1 MNSNYNDILKK
12 VVLGSYQEFLVI
24 DVIEDKIYKYINS
37 NGEFSCTNV
46 SSYTNYFEEC
56 KKIVFEDDISTYI
69 DSLSLTKLEENNNRI
84 TINYRMI
91 DSKIG
96 SYMNYTNN
104 VTLYNENGTKI
115 IIVLVS
121 QSINTKQPENT
132 IQTKSSVEDKM
143 NKIIDAVSM
152 SMLKI
157 HNVVN
162 MDNNLRT
169 KDEYINSILVGLTT
183 DFPVLNKSFND
194 NAKEVYNS
202 GKTSIMIV
210 DDDKMTCNLIAKIF
224 SKDYEIIMANN
235 GKEAIEVLK
244 NVEQNEIN
252 LSCIFL
258 DLIMPELDGFSV
270 LDYLNDNNYLMKLP
284 VIIISGNYD
293 KETRNRAYSYGIADM
308 LEKPFN
314 AQVIR
319 HRIENLINL
328 YRSSSF
334 LNEMMLE
341 QHQNI
346 KEVISSIIKSYEID
360 NQIMINQ
367 VKKYM
372 KILTMQVSIQYPE
385 YNINS
390 NIIEK
395 IANSTSYFA
404 IGNYTLPNTI
414 LYKKSQYTP
423 EEQEMIKN
431 ANINGSSIVKYAL
444 TNNNNNNIDAQYCY
458 EITRYYHE
466 QYDGNGYPE
475 KLSGNSIP
483 LYAQIASLAIEY
495 MNLVNSIV
503 PIDYAKIAS
512 LIIMESGHKFNPK
525 IVEAFKKV
533 QSEFEAITK
542 VGD

>member
-1 MNSNYNDILKK
+1 MDNYSQILKNT
-12 VVLGSYQEFLVI
+12 LLENYEEFLII
-24 DVIEDKIYKYINS
+24 DIIEDKIYKYIS
-37 NGEFSCTNV
+37 NNGQFNRISE
-46 SSYTNYFEEC
+46 SSYATYFEEC
-56 KKIVFEDDISTYI
+56 KKFIFEEDIPNYI
-69 DSLSLTKLEENNNRI
+69 DSLSISKLEETNSKI
-84 TINYRMI
+84 TINYRML
-91 DSKIG
+91 DNKIG
-96 SYMNYTNN
+96 GYMNYTNYIS
-104 VTLYNENGTKI
+104 LYEENGKKI

-121 QSINTKQPENT
+121 QTTNTTNQQASIQPKINT
-132 IQTKSSVEDKM
+132 EDKM
-143 NKIIDAVSM
+143 NKLVDAVSM

-210 DDDKMTCNLIAKIF
+210 DDDKITCNLIAKIF
-224 SKDYEIIMANN
+224 SKDYNIIIANN
-235 GKEAIEVLK
+235 GREAIDVLNNIK
-244 NVEQNEIN
+244 QNEIN

-270 LDYLNDNNYLMKLP
+270 LDYLDDNNYLTKLP
-284 VIIISGNYD
+284 IIIISGNYD
-293 KETRNRAYSYGIADM
+293 KETRNKAYSYGIADM

-341 QHQNI
+341 QHQNL
-346 KEVISSIIKSYEID
+346 KEVISSIITSYEID
-360 NQIMINQ
+360 NQLMINQ
-367 VKKYM
+367 IKKYM
-372 KILTMQVSIQYPE
+372 KILTMQVSVQFPE

-390 NIIEK
+390 SIIEK
-395 IANSTSYFA
+395 IANSASYFA
-404 IGNYTLPNTI
+404 IGNYTLPKSI
-414 LYKKSQYTP
+414 LYKRGEYTP
-423 EEQEMIKN
+423 AEKEMIKN

-444 TNNNNNNIDAQYCY
+444 SNNKNFDIQYCY
-458 EITRYYHE
+458 EITRYYNE
-466 QYDGNGYPE
+466 FYDGNGYPE

-483 LYAQIASLAIEY
+483 LYAQIASVAIEY
-495 MNLVNSIV
+495 MNLTNSLT
-503 PIDYAKIAS
+503 PIDYNRIAS
-512 LIIMESGHKFNPK
+512 FIIMESGRKFNPK

-533 QSEFEAITK
+533 QTEFEAITK
-542 VGD
+542 VGG